1 MVEILEVT
9 PEVFDATFLKP
20 NHIFNSG
27 AFSKLNE
34 SRFEKV
40 YYLIFKDTKTRLGII
55 LGLKDELLL
64 SPFSATFGGFEFV
77 SEDIKLYQIDAA
89 LLSLCN
95 WASSKKCI
103 GIKIIPPPF
112 FYKEDFLAKVTNCMY
127 RAGFETKN
135 MELNY
140 HFQTATLSD
149 NYEQTI
155 WYNARKNLKK
165 ANSFGLV
172 FQKLETSQGKLAYDV
187 IAQNRTER
195 GFPLRLSW
203 EQLVATNT
211 VIPMDF
217 FLAKS
222 ATQTIGAAIVYHM
235 TPSIVRIIYWG
246 DLPEFSEYKTMNY
259 LSFQLFNYYKE
270 QGIKIIDIGHS
281 TVDSVPNNGLC
292 EFKESIGCSIGLL
305 YEFYKKLK

>member
-1 MVEILEVT
+1 MEILEVT
-9 PEVFDATFLKP
+9 PEVFDTTFPNP

-55 LGLKDELLL
+55 LGLKEQVLL

-77 SEDIKLYQIDAA
+77 SEDVKLYQIDAA
-89 LLSLCN
+89 LQSLFD
-95 WASSKKCI
+95 WASSKKFS

-112 FYKEDFLAKVTNCMY
+112 FYKEDFLTKVTNCMY
-127 RAGFETKN
+127 RAGFETQN

-140 HFQTATLSD
+140 HFQTANLSD
-149 NYEQTI
+149 SYEQDI
-155 WYNARKNLKK
+155 WYNAKKNLKK
-165 ANSFGLV
+165 ANSFGLA
-172 FQKLETSQGKLAYDV
+172 FEKLDVSQGKLAYDI
-187 IAQNRTER
+187 IAKNRSER
-195 GFPLRLSW
+195 GFPLRLTW
-203 EQLVATNT
+203 EQLVRTNK

-222 ATQTIGAAIVYHM
+222 TSETIGSAIVYHIA
-235 TPSIVRIIYWG
+235 PSIVRIIYWG
-246 DLPEFSEYKTMNY
+246 DLPQFSEYKTMNF
-259 LSFQLFNYYKE
+259 LSYQLFSYYKQ
-270 QGIKIIDIGHS
+270 QGIKMIDIGHS

-305 YEFYKKLK
+305 YEFYKKLD